1 MSKAQPL
8 MQNQASSTSKLPS
21 LILHRYNKV
30 RPTVLTHWKP
40 GVGLG
45 QNLVLAIPLQ
55 VPSIFLSCLT
65 FTLEPVSQVFHTKTN
80 STMIYSS
87 SDASPERGLGRKGN
101 VFHQLPLDSQ
111 THKDIFFS
119 FLLKNI
125 LKDPLLRTLCVF
137 LGKPSLSKGG
147 HQDSLL
153 RS

>member
-1 MSKAQPL
+1 

-30 RPTVLTHWKP
+30 RPTVQTHWKP

-55 VPSIFLSCLT
+55 VPSVFLSCLT

-87 SDASPERGLGRKGN
+87 SDASLERGLGRKGN
-101 VFHQLPLDSQ
+101 VFHQLPLDSHSQ
-111 THKDIFFS
+111 RYLFLFS
-119 FLLKNI
+119 AKKYFER
-125 LKDPLLRTLCVF
+125 PFAAYTLCVSGKAQPLKGWPPGLSSKV
-137 LGKPSLSKGG
+137 LGGY
-147 HQDSLL
+147 
-153 RS
+153 